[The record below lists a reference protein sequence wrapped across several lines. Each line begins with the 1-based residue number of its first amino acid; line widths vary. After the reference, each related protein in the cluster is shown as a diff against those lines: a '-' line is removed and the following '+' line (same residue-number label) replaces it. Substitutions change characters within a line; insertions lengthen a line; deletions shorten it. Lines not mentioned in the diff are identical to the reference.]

1 LIVILRPDEQDYLG
15 TAITLEIVKRIG
27 VPKTFLVARVQ
38 PELDPESFRGNLEKI
53 YGLPVI
59 GVLPF
64 SYGLMMSQSKTICC
78 HTSANDPFSTATR
91 TVAGK
96 LLENIQQR

>member
-1 LIVILRPDEQDYLG
+1 MILRPDEQDYLG
-15 TAITLEIVKRIG
+15 TAITLEVAKRIG
-27 VPKTFLVARVQ
+27 VPKPFLIANRVP
-38 PELDPESFRGNLEKI
+38 PELDPESFRGNLEKT

-64 SYGLMMSQSKTICC
+64 SYGLMMSQSKTICR
-78 HTSANDPFSTATR
+78 HTSANDPFSTAAR